1 MHYIE
6 TVLKDL
12 KICTEARTLEHV
24 LFRFAKVTTSWKSR
38 SSYCSSK
45 KTPQF
50 KDNYMS
56 LENKTSIDACLSR
69 LGTNGVEISQCSS
82 MRTPQFKNNDM
93 SSENNTSIGAHV
105 YQVYVLREWRVGV
118 KGGVCPN
125 HLHLCILFYLHP
137 VSMLQLVILSITVQI
152 HHASRPASPVSF
164 SFWCGS
170 VVIFRQVQLSEDTK
184 FNDYIVVQ

>member
-1 MHYIE
+1 MIAIAYGRIIE
-6 TVLKDL
+6 TALKDR

-56 LENKTSIDACLSR
+56 LENNTSIDACLSR
-69 LGTNGVEISQCSS
+69 LGTNVVEISQCAS

-105 YQVYVLREWRVGV
+105 YQVYILREWRVGV
-118 KGGVCPN
+118 KGVVCPN
-125 HLHLCILFYLHP
+125 HLHLCTLFYLDLFSILH
-137 VSMLQLVILSITVQI
+137 LVILSITVQI
-152 HHASRPASPVSF
+152 HHASRPASLVSF
-164 SFWCGS
+164 SC
-170 VVIFRQVQLSEDTK
+170 
-184 FNDYIVVQ
+184 

>member
-1 MHYIE
+1 MIAIAYGCIIE
-6 TVLKDL
+6 TTLKDL
-12 KICTEARTLEHV
+12 KICTEASTLEYF
-24 LFRFAKVTTSWKSR
+24 LFRFAKVTTSWKSQ

-82 MRTPQFKNNDM
+82 MRTTQFKNNDM
-93 SSENNTSIGAHV
+93 SSEKKKTSIGAHV
-105 YQVYVLREWRVGV
+105 YQVYVLREWSVGV

-125 HLHLCILFYLHP
+125 HLHLCIYFT
-137 VSMLQLVILSITVQI
+137 STLSLCYTQ
-152 HHASRPASPVSF
+152 S
-164 SFWCGS
+164 
-170 VVIFRQVQLSEDTK
+170 
-184 FNDYIVVQ
+184 Y

>member
-1 MHYIE
+1 MIAIAYGCIIE
-6 TVLKDL
+6 TTLKDL
-12 KICTEARTLEHV
+12 KICTEASTLEYF

-82 MRTPQFKNNDM
+82 MRTTQFKNNDM
-93 SSENNTSIGAHV
+93 SSEKKNKYRCPCLLGLCTK
-105 YQVYVLREWRVGV
+105 GV
-118 KGGVCPN
+118 ECGSEGRCLPKSSPS
-125 HLHLCILFYLHP
+125 LYLFYFDSF
-137 VSMLQLVILSITVQI
+137 SMLHLVILSITVQS
-152 HHASRPASPVSF
+152 HHASRPASLVSF
-164 SFWCGS
+164 SC
-170 VVIFRQVQLSEDTK
+170 
-184 FNDYIVVQ
+184 